1 MASLKLFSLP
11 NGSITLS
18 TFIATYPVV
27 VYHLLLVVECKEVVV
42 AITGYAT
49 MITIATISKFL

>member
-18 TFIATYPVV
+18 IVTTTYPIV

-42 AITGYAT
+42 AIIGYAIT
-49 MITIATISKFL
+49 ITIATISKYL

>member
-1 MASLKLFSLP
+1 MTSLKLFSLP

-18 TFIATYPVV
+18 TFTATYPIV

-49 MITIATISKFL
+49 TSAIAITSKYL